1 MKRLAVA
8 REFLNAAL
16 IALGILSAGMGLKG
30 FLLSSNF
37 IDGGV
42 TGVSMLLAKT
52 TGGSLTVL
60 LPVVNL
66 PFIAIAYRQIGPAFA
81 IRSVLGIAG
90 LAATLA
96 LIPYPDVTPDLL
108 LTAVFGGLFIG
119 AGIGLAVRGGAVLD
133 GTEIAALLISRR
145 ADLLKV
151 GDVILA
157 FNVVLFMVAM
167 SVLGVNAALYSILTY
182 VTAART
188 LDFLIHGID
197 EFTAITIVSEANQTI
212 RERITRDL
220 RRGVTIYRGYGGM
233 RGAEQQILY
242 CVVTRL
248 EIGNV
253 KAIVRDIDPTAFLVY
268 HPLSGAEGG
277 VVKTRGFH

>member
-1 MKRLAVA
+1 MRRRLL
-8 REFLNAAL
+8 RELLNGAL

-52 TGGSLTVL
+52 TGLSLSIL

-66 PFIAIAYRQIGPAFA
+66 PFIAIGYRQMGPAFA
-81 IRSVLGIAG
+81 VRSVLGIGG
-90 LAATLA
+90 LAAALA
-96 LIPYPDVTPDLL
+96 LIPFPDVTPDLV
-108 LTAVFGGLFIG
+108 LTAVFGGFFIG
-119 AGIGLAVRGGAVLD
+119 AGIGLAVRGEAVLD
-133 GTEIAALLISRR
+133 GTDIAALLISKRG
-145 ADLLKV
+145 DLLKV

-157 FNVVLFMVAM
+157 FNVVLFLVAM
-167 SVLGVNAALYSILTY
+167 SVLGVDAALYSILTY
-182 VTAART
+182 VAAART
-188 LDFLIHGID
+188 LDFVLHGID
-197 EFTAITIVSEANQTI
+197 EFTAITVVSDRNAEI
-212 RERITRDL
+212 RDRITRDL
-220 RRGVTIYRGYGGM
+220 GRGVTIYKGYGGM
-233 RGAEQQILY
+233 SGAEQNILY

-253 KAIVRDIDPTAFLVY
+253 KTIVRELDAKAFVVY
-268 HPLSGAEGG
+268 HPLAGAEGG

>member
-1 MKRLAVA
+1 MRRRLL
-8 REFLNAAL
+8 RELLNGAL

-52 TGGSLTVL
+52 TGLSLSIL

-66 PFIAIAYRQIGPAFA
+66 PFIAIGYRQMGPAFA
-81 IRSVLGIAG
+81 VRSVLGIGG
-90 LAATLA
+90 LAAALA
-96 LIPYPDVTPDLL
+96 LIPFPDVTPDLV
-108 LTAVFGGLFIG
+108 LTAVFGGFFIG
-119 AGIGLAVRGGAVLD
+119 AGIGLAVRGEAVLD
-133 GTEIAALLISRR
+133 GTEIAALLISKRG
-145 ADLLKV
+145 DLLKV

-157 FNVVLFMVAM
+157 FNVVLFLVAM
-167 SVLGVNAALYSILTY
+167 SVLGVDAALYSILTY
-182 VTAART
+182 VAAART
-188 LDFLIHGID
+188 LDFVLHGID
-197 EFTAITIVSEANQTI
+197 EFTAITVVSDRNAEI
-212 RERITRDL
+212 RDRITRDL
-220 RRGVTIYRGYGGM
+220 GRGVTIYKGYGGM
-233 RGAEQQILY
+233 SGAEQNILY

-253 KAIVRDIDPTAFLVY
+253 KTIVRELDAKAFVVY
-268 HPLSGAEGG
+268 HPLAGAEGG